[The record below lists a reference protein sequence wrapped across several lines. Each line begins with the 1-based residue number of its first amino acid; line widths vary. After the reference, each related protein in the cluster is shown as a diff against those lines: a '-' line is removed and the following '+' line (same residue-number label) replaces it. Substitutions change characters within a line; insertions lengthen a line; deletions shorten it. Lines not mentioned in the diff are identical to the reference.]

1 MKENR
6 FEVDKMTEQMWW
18 KGAVIYQVYP
28 RSFNDSNNDGIGD
41 LPGIISK
48 LDYIASLG
56 VDAIWI
62 SPFFKSP
69 MKDFGYDISDYRDI
83 DPIFGNL
90 ADFDQLIKKAH
101 QLNIKI
107 MIDQVLSHTSD
118 QHQWFIE
125 SREDKSNDKADWY
138 VWADAKEDGTAP
150 NNWLSIFGGMGWTW
164 EPRRQQYYLHNFLT
178 SQPDLNF
185 HNADVRQAV
194 LDNVEF
200 WLKRGVDG
208 FRLDAINF
216 CFHDAQLRD
225 NPAKPKALRQ
235 SIGFDEKNPYAYQ
248 YHYFNNTQNENLAF
262 IESIRSLLDQY
273 PGTVALGEI
282 SSEDSLKTMAEYTE
296 GEHRLHM
303 GYSFDLLTD
312 NFTAGYIKQV
322 VQSLESR
329 VSDGWPCWAISNHD
343 VQRVVSRW
351 GGTESNESSPDFA
364 KMLFAMIASLRGS
377 VCSYQGE
384 ELGLPEGDIA
394 YEDIQDPYGI
404 TFWPQ
409 FKGRDGCRTPHP
421 WQKNELYAGFSAIKP
436 WLPVVNSH
444 KNLAV
449 SEQELINDSVLNSY
463 RNFTLWRKQHAA
475 LLYGDIEFIDAPEP
489 LLAFTRKYAGEEM
502 LVCFNLSEQPQQSKF
517 PLPDGFIE
525 QVGHMLAAA
534 KLVNNTIELPAF
546 GCFYGK
552 IC

>member
-1 MKENR
+1 M
-6 FEVDKMTEQMWW
+6 VGALKMLEQMWW
-18 KGAVIYQVYP
+18 RGAVIYQVYP

-41 LPGIISK
+41 LQGIVAK

-90 ADFDQLIKKAH
+90 ADFDELIAKAH
-101 QLNIKI
+101 DLNIKI

-125 SREDKSNDKADWY
+125 SRENQTNDKADWY
-138 VWADAKEDGTAP
+138 VWADAKPDGTAP

-185 HNADVRQAV
+185 HNPDVRQAV

-225 NPAKPKALRQ
+225 NPAKPKELRQ

-248 YHYFNNTQNENLAF
+248 YHYFNNTQDENLGF

-282 SSEDSLKTMAEYTE
+282 SSEDSLKTMAEYTQ
-296 GEHRLHM
+296 GDSRLHM

-312 NFTAGYIKQV
+312 NFTASYIKQV
-322 VQSLESR
+322 VKSLEAS
-329 VSDGWPCWAISNHD
+329 VSDGWPCWSISNHD
-343 VQRVVSRW
+343 VQRVVTRW
-351 GGTESNESSPDFA
+351 GAKNNLAAAPNFA
-364 KMLFAMIASLRGS
+364 KMLFALISSLRGS

-384 ELGLPEGDIA
+384 ELGLPEGEIA
-394 YEDIQDPYGI
+394 FEDIQDPYGK

-421 WQKNELYAGFSAIKP
+421 WAKEETNAGFSENTP
-436 WLPVVNSH
+436 WLPMIDSH
-444 KNLAV
+444 KPLAV
-449 SEQELINDSVLNSY
+449 SEQDLEPTSILNSY
-463 RNFTLWRKQHAA
+463 RAFTHWRKQHPA
-475 LLYGDIEFIDAPEP
+475 LLYGDIEFIDSDES
-489 LLAFTRKYAGEEM
+489 LLVFTRTFESQKL
-502 LVCFNLSEQPQQSKF
+502 LVCFNLSDASQAFNTSLFNNLTEQTGHK
-517 PLPDGFIE
+517 LA
-525 QVGHMLAAA
+525 VGKVVA
-534 KLVNNTIELPAF
+534 NNIELQPF
-546 GCFYGK
+546 GCFYAEVQ
-552 IC
+552 

>member
-1 MKENR
+1 
-6 FEVDKMTEQMWW
+6 MTEQMWW
-18 KGAVIYQVYP
+18 RGAIIYQVYP

-41 LPGIISK
+41 LPGIIDK

-69 MKDFGYDISDYRDI
+69 MKDFGYDISDYLSV
-83 DPIFGNL
+83 DPIFGEL
-90 ADFDQLIKKAH
+90 ADFDRLIEKAH
-101 QLNIKI
+101 ELHLKI

-125 SREDKSNDKADWY
+125 SREDRSNDKADWY
-138 VWADAKEDGTAP
+138 VWADAKDDGTAP

-164 EPRRQQYYLHNFLT
+164 EPRRQQYYLHNFLS

-185 HNADVRQAV
+185 HNPDVQKAV
-194 LDNVEF
+194 LENVEF

-216 CFHDAQLRD
+216 CFHDKELRN

-235 SIGFDEKNPYAYQ
+235 NIGFDEKNPYAYQ
-248 YHYFNNTQNENLAF
+248 YHYFNNTQDENITF
-262 IESIRSLLDQY
+262 IESIRSILDQY

-282 SSEDSLKTMAEYTE
+282 SSEDSLQTMAQYTQ
-296 GEHRLHM
+296 GNHRLHM

-312 NFTAGYIKQV
+312 DYTATYIKHV
-322 VQSLESR
+322 VQALETR
-329 VSDGWPCWAISNHD
+329 VLDGWPCWSISNHD
-343 VQRVVSRW
+343 AKRVVSRW
-351 GGTESNESSPDFA
+351 GGAQKYNSSPDFP

-377 VCSYQGE
+377 ICSYQGE

-394 YEDIQDPYGI
+394 YKDIQDPYGI
-404 TFWPQ
+404 AFWPQ

-421 WQKNELYAGFSAIKP
+421 WEQDKVNAGFSNSKP
-436 WLPVVNSH
+436 WLPVVNCH
-444 KNLAV
+444 KVLAV
-449 SEQELINDSVLNSY
+449 NKQDLLDDSVLNSY
-463 RNFTLWRKQHAA
+463 RCFTKWRKQYPE
-475 LLYGDIEFIDAPEP
+475 LLYGEIEFIEVPEP
-489 LLAFTRKYAGEEM
+489 ILAFIRKYEDEEM
-502 LVCFNLSEQPQQSKF
+502 LVCVNLSGQAQELLIPMAK
-517 PLPDGFIE
+517 DFIE
-525 QVGHMLAAA
+525 QLGH
-534 KLVNNTIELPAF
+534 KLPTATLTNETISLSSF

-552 IC
+552 KR

>member
-1 MKENR
+1 
-6 FEVDKMTEQMWW
+6 MTEQMWW
-18 KGAVIYQVYP
+18 RGAVIYQVYP

-41 LPGIISK
+41 LPGIINK

-83 DPIFGNL
+83 DPIFGTL
-90 ADFDQLIKKAH
+90 DDFDRLIDKAH
-101 QLNIKI
+101 GLNIKI

-125 SREDKSNDKADWY
+125 SREDKSNDKSDWY
-138 VWADAKEDGTAP
+138 VWANAKDDGTAP

-200 WLKRGVDG
+200 WLKRGIDG

-216 CFHDAQLRD
+216 CFHDEQLRD

-235 SIGFDEKNPYAYQ
+235 NIGFDEKNPYAYQ
-248 YHYFNNTQNENLAF
+248 YHYFNNTQDENLAF

-282 SSEDSLKTMAEYTE
+282 SSEDSLKTMAEYTQ
-296 GEHRLHM
+296 GDHRLHM

-322 VQSLESR
+322 VQSLEAR
-329 VSDGWPCWAISNHD
+329 VSDGWPCWSISNHD
-343 VQRVVSRW
+343 AQRVVSRW
-351 GGTESNESSPDFA
+351 GAAENYDTSPDFA

-377 VCSYQGE
+377 ICSYQGE

-394 YEDIQDPYGI
+394 YADIQDPYGI

-421 WQKNELYAGFSAIKP
+421 WQQDELHAGFSTIKP
-436 WLPVVNSH
+436 WLPMVSSH
-444 KNLAV
+444 KELAV
-449 SEQELINDSVLNSY
+449 NKQELLDDSVLNSY
-463 RNFTLWRKQHAA
+463 RNFTQWRKQHPA
-475 LLYGDIEFIDAPEP
+475 LLYGEIEFIDTPEP
-489 LLAFTRKYAGEEM
+489 LLAFTRKYAGEEI
-502 LVCFNLSEQPQQSKF
+502 LVCLNLSGQSQQASI
-517 PLPDGFIE
+517 PLPDGLIE
-525 QVGHMLAAA
+525 QFGHKLPAAT
-534 KLVNNTIELPAF
+534 LMNNTINFSAF

-552 IC
+552 TP